1 MLNLSS
7 NPNTDMRRTRCRRIS
22 HNLFSPTS
30 GQPQVKLGFVA
41 QYFLEIPS
49 SGGMMMRTVLADDS
63 GKFNILLPTCQ
74 FSPEDFQT
82 DRETFFYEISKFG
95 RGAAII
101 GE

>member
-1 MLNLSS
+1 LL
-7 NPNTDMRRTRCRRIS
+7 
-22 HNLFSPTS
+22 SPTS

-41 QYFLEIPS
+41 QYFF
-49 SGGMMMRTVLADDS
+49 GMMMRTVLADDS
-63 GKFNILLPTCQ
+63 GKFNIALPTCQ

>member
-1 MLNLSS
+1 
-7 NPNTDMRRTRCRRIS
+7 
-22 HNLFSPTS
+22 
-30 GQPQVKLGFVA
+30 
-41 QYFLEIPS
+41 
-49 SGGMMMRTVLADDS
+49 MRTVLADDS

-101 GE
+101 GEPPATQFYTSAIHKKIYKKGENPEKRDSVKIDRFDIFVYSLFKDALKKHF